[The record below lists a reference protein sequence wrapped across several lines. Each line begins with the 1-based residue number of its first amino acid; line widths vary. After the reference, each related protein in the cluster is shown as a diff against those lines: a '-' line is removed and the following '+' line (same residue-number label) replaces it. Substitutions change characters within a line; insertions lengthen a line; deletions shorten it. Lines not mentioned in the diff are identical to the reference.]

1 MSLGPR
7 KSKIKMLDGVDP
19 AELTSGLA
27 SASGVLVAV
36 SNFGHEFE
44 SHRSPCLL
52 PQGLCVSP
60 KSLCPSF

>member
-44 SHRSPCLL
+44 S
-52 PQGLCVSP
+52 QGLCVSP